1 MGVRVEMVNEAKGI
15 ATPIPTIAR
24 SETWRLTT
32 IHLAMAVTTEQLA
45 PRVSRDLL
53 RRLEARIDVASDRE
67 RIPIIAPFTG
77 ETIGS
82 IPQAADVDIEI
93 ALAKARK
100 AQEGWKRL
108 TPKTRARILT
118 RFHDLLID
126 QAEIAIDL
134 VQLEAGKVRTAAFEE
149 VFDAIATTRY
159 YANTGQKLLGR
170 KRRSVSFPGLTTTYE
185 YAHPHGVVGFIV
197 PWNFPFTLGISDA
210 VAALMAGN
218 AAVIKPDE
226 KTPYSTL
233 FAVTLLEEAG
243 LPPGLVQVI
252 TGDGDKVG
260 PPLIDAVDF
269 VMFTGSTAVGRVV
282 AEQAARR
289 LIGSSME
296 LGGKNAIIVLA
307 DADLDTAIPGVVR
320 AVFANGGQ
328 LCVAGERIYVEDSLC
343 EEFTRRFV
351 DAVENIELS
360 TEFEYG
366 GPVSSMITE
375 DHLGNVQSHV
385 EDAIERGAT
394 LLTGGKPR
402 PDIGPWFFEPTV
414 FTDVDES
421 MTLCRTETF
430 GPVVSI
436 YPVPDAETAV
446 ALANDSDFGLNFS
459 VWTAD
464 PRRGV
469 EIASRLEAGTV
480 GVNDGYA
487 ATWSSYDAPM
497 GGMKQSGLS
506 RRHGAMGLMKYT
518 EPQTVSVQRV
528 GPAFAPPGGMDYER
542 YQAILG
548 AILKVVRRLPFY
560 K

>member
-1 MGVRVEMVNEAKGI
+1 
-15 ATPIPTIAR
+15 
-24 SETWRLTT
+24 
-32 IHLAMAVTTEQLA
+32 MAVTTEQLA

-226 KTPYSTL
+226 KL
-233 FAVTLLEEAG
+233 FTSCEIYQFSG
-243 LPPGLVQVI
+243 
-252 TGDGDKVG
+252 
-260 PPLIDAVDF
+260 
-269 VMFTGSTAVGRVV
+269 VM
-282 AEQAARR
+282 AA
-289 LIGSSME
+289 
-296 LGGKNAIIVLA
+296 
-307 DADLDTAIPGVVR
+307 
-320 AVFANGGQ
+320 
-328 LCVAGERIYVEDSLC
+328 
-343 EEFTRRFV
+343 
-351 DAVENIELS
+351 
-360 TEFEYG
+360 
-366 GPVSSMITE
+366 
-375 DHLGNVQSHV
+375 
-385 EDAIERGAT
+385 
-394 LLTGGKPR
+394 
-402 PDIGPWFFEPTV
+402 
-414 FTDVDES
+414 
-421 MTLCRTETF
+421 
-430 GPVVSI
+430 
-436 YPVPDAETAV
+436 
-446 ALANDSDFGLNFS
+446 
-459 VWTAD
+459 
-464 PRRGV
+464 
-469 EIASRLEAGTV
+469 
-480 GVNDGYA
+480 
-487 ATWSSYDAPM
+487 
-497 GGMKQSGLS
+497 
-506 RRHGAMGLMKYT
+506 
-518 EPQTVSVQRV
+518 
-528 GPAFAPPGGMDYER
+528 
-542 YQAILG
+542 
-548 AILKVVRRLPFY
+548 
-560 K
+560 